1 VHIKK
6 FFVALSGR
14 EKGNPNKVQGTKR
27 KQTKQ
32 KQAQQ
37 ATQKRDCNRSL
48 SSLRQSQEKNHVKS
62 DKNTHKFHIFS
73 LALKPFLP
81 STHDE
86 HEREL
91 VHTTPHHTRV
101 D

>member
-1 VHIKK
+1 MYEAYIKTSP
-6 FFVALSGR
+6 ASNT
-14 EKGNPNKVQGTKR
+14 EKGL
-27 KQTKQ
+27 
-32 KQAQQ
+32 QQ
-37 ATQKRDCNRSL
+37 VLIL
-48 SSLRQSQEKNHVKS
+48 STSIAGKNHVKS